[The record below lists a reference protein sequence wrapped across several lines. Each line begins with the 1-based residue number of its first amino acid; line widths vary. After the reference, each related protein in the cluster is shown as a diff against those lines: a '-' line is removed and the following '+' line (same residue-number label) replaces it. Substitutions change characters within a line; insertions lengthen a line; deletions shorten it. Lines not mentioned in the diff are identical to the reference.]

1 MNLRKHENI
10 FSSIL
15 LLSLMA
21 IMIPKEL
28 QGIEL
33 SRYLWKNRIILT
45 FSDDQDHPDL
55 IRLKAEMKENECE
68 ILNRDLLHFHFSND
82 GKTGNHTTTNDQSF
96 RILLIGKDGGI
107 KYESNGSVPLIHL
120 FELIDSM
127 PMRQDEMQHDRCL
140 SQAVSPG
147 ILND

>member
-1 MNLRKHENI
+1 MNLSKNEII
-10 FSSIL
+10 FSGIL
-15 LLSLMA
+15 LLSFMT
-21 IMIPKEL
+21 IMILKEL

-45 FSDDQDHPDL
+45 FADDQDHPDL

-68 ILNRDLLHFHFSND
+68 ILNRDLLYFHFSND
-82 GKTGNHTTTNDQSF
+82 GKTGNHITTNDQSF

-107 KYESNGSVPLIHL
+107 KYESNQYVSLIQL

-127 PMRQDEMQHDRCL
+127 PMRQDEMQHDRC
-140 SQAVSPG
+140 
-147 ILND
+147 

>member
-1 MNLRKHENI
+1 MKLRKNEII
-10 FSSIL
+10 FSGIL
-15 LLSLMA
+15 LLSFMT

-45 FSDDQDHPDL
+45 FADDQDHPDL
-55 IRLKAEMKENECE
+55 IKLKAEMKENECE

-82 GKTGNHTTTNDQSF
+82 HKIGNITTKNDQSF

-107 KYESNGSVPLIHL
+107 KYESNRSISLIQL

-127 PMRQDEMQHDRCL
+127 PMRQDEMQHDRC
-140 SQAVSPG
+140 
-147 ILND
+147 

>member
-1 MNLRKHENI
+1 MILSRNEII
-10 FSSIL
+10 FSGIL
-15 LLSLMA
+15 LLSFMT

-33 SRYLWKNRIILT
+33 NQYLWKNRIILT
-45 FSDDQDHPDL
+45 FADDEDHPDL
-55 IRLKAEMKENECE
+55 IKLKAEMKENECE

-82 GKTGNHTTTNDQSF
+82 GKTGKLTTKNDQSY

-107 KYESNGSVPLIHL
+107 KYESNRSVSLIQL

-127 PMRQDEMQHDRCL
+127 PMRQDEMQHDRC
-140 SQAVSPG
+140 
-147 ILND
+147 

>member
-1 MNLRKHENI
+1 MILSRNEII
-10 FSSIL
+10 FSGIL
-15 LLSLMA
+15 LLSFMT

-33 SRYLWKNRIILT
+33 NQYLWKNRIILT
-45 FSDDQDHPDL
+45 FADDEYHPGL
-55 IRLKAEMKENECE
+55 IKLKAEMKENECE

-82 GKTGNHTTTNDQSF
+82 GKTGNQKTTNDQSF

-107 KYESNGSVPLIHL
+107 KYESNRPVSLIQL

-127 PMRQDEMQHDRCL
+127 PMRQDEMQHDRC
-140 SQAVSPG
+140 
-147 ILND
+147 

>member
-1 MNLRKHENI
+1 MILSRNEII
-10 FSSIL
+10 FSGIL
-15 LLSLMA
+15 LLSFMT

-28 QGIEL
+28 QGFEL

-45 FSDDQDHPDL
+45 FADDQDHPDL

-68 ILNRDLLHFHFSND
+68 ILNRDLLYFHFSND
-82 GKTGNHTTTNDQSF
+82 GKTENLTTKSDRSF

-107 KYESNGSVPLIHL
+107 KHESNRFVSLIQL

-127 PMRQDEMQHDRCL
+127 PMRQNEMQHDRC
-140 SQAVSPG
+140 
-147 ILND
+147 

>member
-10 FSSIL
+10 LSGIL
-15 LLSLMA
+15 LLSFMT

-45 FSDDQDHPDL
+45 FADDEDHPDL
-55 IRLKAEMKENECE
+55 IKLKVEMKENDCG
-68 ILNRDLLHFHFSND
+68 ILNRDLLHFHLSND
-82 GKTGNHTTTNDQSF
+82 GKTGNLSTTNDQSF

-107 KYESNGSVPLIHL
+107 KYESKRSDSLIQL

-127 PMRQDEMQHDRCL
+127 PMRQDEMQHDRC
-140 SQAVSPG
+140 
-147 ILND
+147 

>member
-45 FSDDQDHPDL
+45 FADDEDHPDL
-55 IRLKAEMKENECE
+55 IKLKAEMKENNCE
-68 ILNRDLLHFHFSND
+68 ILYRDLLHFHLSND
-82 GKTGNHTTTNDQSF
+82 GKTENHITTNDQSF

-107 KYESNGSVPLIHL
+107 KYESNQYVSLIQL
-120 FELIDSM
+120 FKLIDSM
-127 PMRQDEMQHDRCL
+127 PMRQDEMVHDQC
-140 SQAVSPG
+140 
-147 ILND
+147 

>member
-1 MNLRKHENI
+1 MNLSKNEII
-10 FSSIL
+10 FSGIL
-15 LLSLMA
+15 ILNFMA

-33 SRYLWKNRIILT
+33 NQYLWKNRIILT
-45 FSDDQDHPDL
+45 FADDEDHPDL
-55 IRLKAEMKENECE
+55 IRLKVEMNENNCG

-82 GKTGNHTTTNDQSF
+82 GKIGNQTTKNDQSF

-107 KYESNGSVPLIHL
+107 KYESNRSVSLIQL

-127 PMRQDEMQHDRCL
+127 PMRQNEMQHDRC
-140 SQAVSPG
+140 
-147 ILND
+147 

>member
-1 MNLRKHENI
+1 MNLIKHENI
-10 FSSIL
+10 FSGIL
-15 LLSLMA
+15 ILSFMT

-45 FSDDQDHPDL
+45 FADDQDHPDL
-55 IRLKAEMKENECE
+55 IRLKAEMKENERE

-82 GKTGNHTTTNDQSF
+82 HYFGKLTTTNDQF
-96 RILLIGKDGGI
+96 LRILLIGKDGGI
-107 KYESNGSVPLIHL
+107 KYESKRSISLIQL

-127 PMRQDEMQHDRCL
+127 PMRKNEMQHDRC
-140 SQAVSPG
+140 
-147 ILND
+147 

>member
-1 MNLRKHENI
+1 MKLRKHEKI
-10 FSSIL
+10 FSGIL
-15 LLSLMA
+15 FLSFIM

-45 FSDDQDHPDL
+45 FADDEDHPDL
-55 IRLKAEMKENECE
+55 IKLKVEMKENNCE

-82 GKTGNHTTTNDQSF
+82 GKTGNLTTKNDQSF

-107 KYESNGSVPLIHL
+107 KYESNQYVSLIQL
-120 FELIDSM
+120 FKLIDSM
-127 PMRQDEMQHDRCL
+127 PMRQDEMVHDRC
-140 SQAVSPG
+140 
-147 ILND
+147 

>member
-1 MNLRKHENI
+1 MNLSKKDII
-10 FSSIL
+10 FSGIL
-15 LLSLMA
+15 LLSFMA

-33 SRYLWKNRIILT
+33 NQYLWKNRIILT
-45 FSDDQDHPDL
+45 FADDEDHPDL
-55 IRLKAEMKENECE
+55 IKLKAEMKENECE

-82 GKTGNHTTTNDQSF
+82 HNFGKLTTTNDQSL

-107 KYESNGSVPLIHL
+107 KYESSRSVSILRL

-127 PMRQDEMQHDRCL
+127 PMRQDEMQHDRC
-140 SQAVSPG
+140 
-147 ILND
+147 

>member
-1 MNLRKHENI
+1 MT
-10 FSSIL
+10 
-15 LLSLMA
+15 

-33 SRYLWKNRIILT
+33 NQYLWKNRIILT
-45 FSDDQDHPDL
+45 FADDQDHPDL

-68 ILNRDLLHFHFSND
+68 ILNRDLLHFHFSNE

-96 RILLIGKDGGI
+96 RIFLIGKDGGI
-107 KYESNGSVPLIHL
+107 KYESKRSVSLIHL

-127 PMRQDEMQHDRCL
+127 PMRQDEMQHDRC
-140 SQAVSPG
+140 
-147 ILND
+147 

>member
-1 MNLRKHENI
+1 MNLIKYGNI
-10 FSSIL
+10 FSGIL
-15 LLSLMA
+15 LLSFMA

-33 SRYLWKNRIILT
+33 SRYIWKNRIILT
-45 FSDDQDHPDL
+45 FADDQDHPDL

-82 GKTGNHTTTNDQSF
+82 GKIGNITTTNDQSF

-107 KYESNGSVPLIHL
+107 KYESNRSVSLMQL

-127 PMRQDEMQHDRCL
+127 PMRQDEMQHERC
-140 SQAVSPG
+140 
-147 ILND
+147 